1 MQKVGK
7 WSFGLAMAGLV
18 CVLCFAQSAGAQ
30 VLYGSVVGSVRDA
43 SGAAIPDAS
52 VTALQQE
59 TRLSRKVVSDAA
71 GNYTI
76 STLPAGTYTITV
88 SAQGFKTFD
97 KTAVPVVINGVARV
111 DATLEVGAMTQTVEV
126 RAQTQL
132 LQSDRADVHQDLTAT
147 TLENVPLAP
156 GNNFEYLFG
165 TIPGINPPTTAHS
178 IPTNPSRALQF
189 NVNGTS
195 EYGNDVRVD
204 GVSQFNIWVPENT
217 AYVPSSDAI
226 QTVNVVTNNFN
237 PEQGLAGGSTVNVAI
252 KSGTDQI
259 HGDAYEF
266 HYDNALEAHNYFD
279 SENKIATTP
288 KDIFNQF
295 GASLGGPIKKDK
307 LFYFSNV
314 EFTRQR
320 QFATINATVP
330 TLAMMAGD
338 LRGNDP
344 TNNLAAN
351 ADIIYDPTTG
361 DSSGNNRTQIFA
373 TNNAS
378 DPAHYNALC
387 ASATCPNMIP
397 TSRMS
402 PVALKLIGLLKQAP
416 GTFLPSKSSSAPS
429 TNYLAATDFAFNR
442 FTTDD
447 KIDWNASDKFTMYG
461 HLGFLR
467 YNDLDPQEFGAV
479 GGEPIS
485 SYGGNEGHAFGHT
498 LTVTVTGNYVA
509 TPHLVID
516 GDFGVTRMVTDSEQL
531 DLSKNEGLD
540 VLGIPGTNGS
550 RVFEGSWPRFAVSSF
565 TDLGTHNNY
574 MPYLRNDPQFFW
586 SGNASWIHNSHTLR
600 FGGSIFLLHL
610 NEQQPEWNAG
620 GSAMPGAG
628 GFAFGSGPTACA
640 NCSAT
645 GKGSSTNAY
654 NDYATFLLGLDTAYG
669 KNILV
674 PDFFHTR
681 THQFSLFAG
690 DQWQATSKLTVT
702 YGLRWEYYPMPTRG
716 GSRGMERYDAANNMM
731 QICGEG
737 NIPTDCG
744 VSVSKAEFAP
754 RFGLAYRIWP
764 SFVMRA
770 GYGITN
776 EPYNIADAERT
787 NYPILIPLYVTP
799 ANNYQATGV
808 LDSASLQNSTAGATL
823 PIGIPLPATPDLTKG
838 EVPIPGDVNLV
849 TAPTNLRR
857 GYIQSWNFMLEKE
870 FSKGWVLQAG
880 YVATRSV
887 RQLGYID
894 MNAETPIGPAGCVPG
909 SKAAECGGRPSQAL
923 NFNYATCPKDTG
935 TTLLGCRQ
943 GTTSIITPIGN
954 NHYDSL
960 QTQLEH
966 RFAAGYE
973 VEVNYTLSKTIGIAG
988 YSNEKNAP
996 YIQTPAFFD
1005 LNKGLA
1011 PQDRRHSFSATFI
1024 AASPFGHGGHWMEHG
1039 IAGAILGD
1047 WQLSGTIRK
1056 VSGSVFQLHA
1066 GGSSSSNLNATVGN
1080 TQRADLLKPSVAI
1093 LNQYGKN
1100 TKWFDTTAFG
1110 PVGDLNRFGTA
1121 PFYFLHGPPMFN
1133 IDFGLGRNFRLS
1145 ERFTMQFRAE
1155 SFNLTNTPHFGNP
1168 NGDENSSSFGQV
1180 DGLANVGRD
1189 GGRDGR
1195 QFEFMAK
1202 LSF

>member
-1 MQKVGK
+1 MRKLGLCALLCTFVALL
-7 WSFGLAMAGLV
+7 WSARPVA
-18 CVLCFAQSAGAQ
+18 AQ
-30 VLYGSVVGSVRDA
+30 VLYGSLVGSVKDA
-43 SGAAIPDAS
+43 SGASVPDAS
-52 VTALQQE
+52 VTAVQEE
-59 TRLSRKVVSDAA
+59 TRLSRKVVTDAA
-71 GNYTI
+71 GNYTV
-76 STLPAGTYTITV
+76 STLPAGTYDVSV
-88 SAQGFKTFD
+88 SAQGFKTYD
-97 KTAVPVVINGVARV
+97 KTAVPVAINAVARV
-111 DATLEVGAMTQTVEV
+111 DATLEVGAITQTVEV
-126 RAQTQL
+126 KAETQL

-237 PEQGLAGGSTVNVAI
+237 PEQGLAGGSTVNVQI

-266 HYDNALEAHNYFD
+266 HFDNALEAHNWFD
-279 SENKIATTP
+279 TQNKIATTP

-295 GASLGGPIKKDK
+295 GASVGGPIKKDK

-320 QFATINATVP
+320 QFATTNATVP

-338 LRGNDP
+338 LRGNYP
-344 TNNLAAN
+344 GSGLAAD
-351 ADIIYDPTTG
+351 ADVVYDPTTG
-361 DSSGNNRTQIFA
+361 DAAGNGRTQIFA
-373 TNNAS
+373 TNNAA
-378 DPAHYNALC
+378 DPTTYNALC
-387 ASATCPNMIP
+387 ASAQCFNMIP
-397 TSRMS
+397 TSRIS
-402 PVALKLIGLLKQAP
+402 PSAAKLVSLLKQAP
-416 GTFLPSKSSSAPS
+416 GNFLPSTSSSAPS
-429 TNYLAATDFAFNR
+429 DNYLAATDFAFNR

-447 KIDWNASDKFTMYG
+447 KIDWNVSNKFTMYG
-461 HLGFLR
+461 HLGYLR

-485 SYGGNEGHAFGHT
+485 GYGGNEGQGFGHT
-498 LTVTVTGNYVA
+498 ITYTITGNYVA

-516 GDFGVTRMVTDSEQL
+516 GDFGITRMVTDSEQL
-531 DLSKNEGLD
+531 DINKNEGLD
-540 VLGIPGTNGS
+540 VLGIPGTNGT
-550 RVFEGSWPRFAVSSF
+550 RKFEGSWPRFGVSSF

-586 SGNASWIHNSHTLR
+586 SGNASWIHGNHTIR
-600 FGGSIFLLHL
+600 FGGSVFLLHL
-610 NEQQPEWNAG
+610 NQQQPEWNAG
-620 GSAMPGAG
+620 GSAEPGSG
-628 GFAFGSGPTACA
+628 GFDFGSGPTACA
-640 NCSAT
+640 NCASG
-645 GKGSSTNAY
+645 GKSSKTNAY
-654 NDYATFLLGLDTAYG
+654 NDYASFLLGLDTAYG

-681 THQFSLFAG
+681 THQFSFYVG
-690 DQWQATSKLTVT
+690 DQWQTTSKLTLT
-702 YGLRWEYYPMPTRG
+702 MGLRWEYFPMPTRG
-716 GSRGMERYDAANNMM
+716 GSRGMERYDAAKNMM
-731 QICGEG
+731 EICGEG
-737 NIPTDCG
+737 GIPTDCG
-744 VSVSKAEFAP
+744 VSVSKKEFAP
-754 RFGLAYRIWP
+754 RFGLAYRMRP
-764 SFVMRA
+764 SFVIRA

-776 EPYNIADAERT
+776 EPYNVADAERT
-787 NYPILIPLYVTP
+787 NYPVLIPLFVS
-799 ANNYQATGV
+799 ANSFQAAGV
-808 LDSASLQNSTAGATL
+808 LDAASQKNILGGNAL
-823 PIGIPLPATPDLTKG
+823 PVGILLPTIPDLTQG
-838 EVPIPGDVNLV
+838 EVPIPGNVNLV
-849 TAPTNLRR
+849 TAPSDFRR

-870 FSKGWVLQAG
+870 FPHGWVAQAG

-894 MNAETPIGPAGCVPG
+894 TNAESPIAPVGCVPG
-909 SKAAECGGRPSQAL
+909 LKAAECGGHASQAL
-923 NFNYATCPKDTG
+923 NYNSASCPKDTG
-935 TTLLGCRQ
+935 TTLIGCRQ
-943 GTTSIITPIGN
+943 GVTSIITPIGN

-960 QTQLEH
+960 QAQVNH

-973 VEVNYTLSKTIGIAG
+973 IQVQYTLSKTVGLAG
-988 YSNEKNAP
+988 YSNEKNSP
-996 YIQTPAFFD
+996 YIQTPAFYN
-1005 LNKGLA
+1005 LNLGLA
-1011 PQDRRHSFSATFI
+1011 PQDRRHSFSTTFI
-1024 AASPFGHGGHWMEHG
+1024 AASPFGHGGHFLTTG
-1039 IAGAILGD
+1039 IGGAILGD
-1047 WQLSGTIRK
+1047 WQLSGTLRK

-1080 TQRADLLKPSVAI
+1080 TQRPDLLKSSVGI
-1093 LNQYGKN
+1093 LSQYGSG
-1100 TKWFDTTAFG
+1100 TTWFDTTAFG
-1110 PVGDLNRFGTA
+1110 PVGDLNRFGTS
-1121 PFYFLHGPPMFN
+1121 PFYLLHGPPLFN
-1133 IDFGLGRNFRLS
+1133 VDFGLGRNFRLS
-1145 ERFTMQFRAE
+1145 ERFTLQFRAE

-1180 DGLANVGRD
+1180 NGLANVGRD